1 MNPWKQLSVSK
12 GKHICFLNRLP
23 LSCLFPYLCHRI
35 KIAWNKNYILPHQS
49 LKKWQFYQYI
59 LKMCSK
65 KVTKYSL
72 KKNNNK
78 QNISPISPQTN
89 IQTNKQRTL
98 WVKKADL
105 PEDLNWGSKT
115 HVTQHMTTCKSST
128 WGPNSSDLQRHQQL
142 RAHIYSQTSSYTY
155 LN

>member
-1 MNPWKQLSVSK
+1 
-12 GKHICFLNRLP
+12 
-23 LSCLFPYLCHRI
+23 
-35 KIAWNKNYILPHQS
+35 
-49 LKKWQFYQYI
+49 
-59 LKMCSK
+59 MCSK

-105 PEDLNWGSKT
+105 PEDLN
-115 HVTQHMTTCKSST
+115 
-128 WGPNSSDLQRHQQL
+128 
-142 RAHIYSQTSSYTY
+142 
-155 LN
+155 